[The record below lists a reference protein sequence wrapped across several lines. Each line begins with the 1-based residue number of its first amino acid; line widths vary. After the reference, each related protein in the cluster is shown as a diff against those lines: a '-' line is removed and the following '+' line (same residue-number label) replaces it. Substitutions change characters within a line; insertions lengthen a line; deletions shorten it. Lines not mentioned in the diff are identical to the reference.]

1 MHPVKIYSFGYLHD
15 RPAVLDTADITLDL
29 RRLLA
34 DPAHVPGGDML
45 DLTGLDMTV
54 RRFVRATPGALALVD
69 HTRALVLALAAVKPV
84 VVVKGCAG
92 GRHRSVS
99 AAQDLHDQ
107 LTAAGVPVLVQHL
120 HVHLPRVIK

>member
-1 MHPVKIYSFGYLHD
+1 MHPVRIYSFGYLHD

-34 DPAHVPGGDML
+34 DPAHVPGGAML

-54 RRFVRATPGALALVD
+54 RRFVRATPGATALVD
-69 HTRALVLALAAVKPV
+69 HTKALVLALAAIKPV
-84 VVVKGCAG
+84 VVAKGCAG
-92 GRHRSVS
+92 GKHRSVS

-107 LTAAGVPVLVQHL
+107 LVAAGVPVLVQHL
-120 HVHLPRVIK
+120 HAHLPRVIH